1 MPVIRDSL
9 DPDYPTTITL
19 YTRNEIF
26 CEMRRYRHLHT
37 HDIKNNRMWYV
48 AAKVRCE
55 NEALVLIALMMRES
69 DTKPAQ
75 FFFED
80 RINTVFASCEF
91 SGAPYNVAKEKFKKV
106 IDQILGNPSLSYL
119 KKDFRGDPIFFE
131 HGVNIEPEKEPE
143 KKIPNPTVVTHP
155 DEALVGPMP
164 APKKPYIPDTPSLFK
179 FAHHYPFGGGNMAFD
194 VHDPEITE

>member
-26 CEMRRYRHLHT
+26 CEMRRYKHLHG
-37 HDIKNNRMWYV
+37 HDIKNGRMWYV

-106 IDQILGNPSLSYL
+106 IDQILGRPTLRYL
-119 KKDFRGDPIFFE
+119 KADFRGDPIFLE
-131 HGVNIEPEKEPE
+131 HGVDVTPKKEKQKPM
-143 KKIPNPTVVTHP
+143 TVVHP
-155 DEALVGPMP
+155 DEALMGPP
-164 APKKPYIPDTPSLFK
+164 EAPKKPKSYIPDTPSLFK